1 VTNPKI
7 AIIGAGLAGLSAAK
21 ILNDAS
27 IEVTVFESKDTV
39 GGRVQSKKR
48 DGFIFDKGFQ
58 VFNPAYPTARKLLD
72 YEQLALRSFDA
83 GVSVLLNDSDFV
95 LANPLRSPDLI
106 PKLLT
111 TRTLLKDMLRFGKYA
126 ASQLQD
132 NDVDSEESAY
142 QALSKAGI
150 SERFIWQV
158 LNPFLQGVFLNNSLS
173 SSKSFLDFVLRYF
186 LLGKP
191 TLPANGMGQIP
202 LTLANSLTSTDIRL
216 QTPVEKI
223 SERVLQTPNGSE
235 TFDKIIIATDSLF
248 LQKHFNIDTPDFQ
261 FVTTWYHT
269 TDGARKSLAEGRGLL
284 RVDSDSSRGPV
295 INTVPLSH
303 VASTYA
309 PQGKHLISSSTLST
323 DCSEEMERT
332 VRNHLSRL
340 YAIDTTNWECVE
352 VIHIPHA
359 LNKSSTA
366 SIPLKLSH
374 HIYLSGDWTYNTSIE
389 GAMASGVRAA
399 TSLLSDIGKAI

>member
-1 VTNPKI
+1 MTNPKI

-72 YEQLALRSFDA
+72 YEQLSLRSFDA

-111 TRTLLKDMLRFGKYA
+111 TRTLLKDMLRFGQYA

-150 SERFIWQV
+150 SETFIWQV

-202 LTLANSLTSTDIRL
+202 LTLANSLTLTDIRL

-223 SERVLQTPNGSE
+223 TERVLQTPTGSE
-235 TFDKIIIATDSLF
+235 TFDKIIVATDSLF
-248 LQKHFNIDTPDFQ
+248 LQKHFNIDTPDFH

-269 TDGARKSLAEGRGLL
+269 TDGSRKSLADGRGLL

-309 PQGKHLISSSTLST
+309 PRGKHLISSSTLST

-332 VRNHLSRL
+332 VRKHLSRL

-352 VIHIPHA
+352 VIHVPHA

-374 HIYLSGDWTYNTSIE
+374 HIYLAGDWTYNTSIE